1 MKYVI
6 MTVLGVV
13 LSLGASF
20 AGDRLDLKDQDQKE
34 SYTLGYKSA
43 ENFKNQGFNIDVD
56 VFTAGFKDA
65 TGGALPQMTTE
76 DMNATLQEL
85 QRRMVA
91 TQQERLKVIAA
102 KNLEEGK
109 TFMAQNAKKDG
120 VKTLPS
126 GLQYKIIQKGSGKT
140 PKAEDTVT
148 VDYRG
153 TFMDGT
159 EFDSSYKRGQPAT
172 FKVNGVIKGW
182 TEALQLMKE
191 GSKWELFIPSDLAY
205 GERAVGQTIPPN
217 STLIFEVELH
227 SIQP

>member
-1 MKYVI
+1 MKYII

-13 LSLGASF
+13 LSLGISF
-20 AGDRLDLKDQDQKE
+20 AGDKLELKDQNQKE
-34 SYTLGYKSA
+34 SYILGYKSG
-43 ENFKNQGFNIDVD
+43 ENFKNQGLNIDVEI
-56 VFTAGFKDA
+56 FSKGLKDA
-65 TGGALPQMTTE
+65 TGGNAPQMTTE
-76 DMNATLQEL
+76 EINATLQEL

-91 TQQERLKVIAA
+91 TQQKRLRVMAA

-109 TFMAQNAKKDG
+109 TFLAQNAKKDG

-126 GLQYKIIQKGSGKT
+126 GLQYKVIKEGSGKM

-148 VDYRG
+148 VNYRG
-153 TFMDGT
+153 TFMNGT

-191 GSKWELFIPSDLAY
+191 GAKWELFIPPGLAY

-217 STLIFEVELH
+217 STLIFEVELL
-227 SIQP
+227 SIQ

>member
-1 MKYVI
+1 MKYII

-13 LSLGASF
+13 LSLGISF
-20 AGDRLDLKDQDQKE
+20 AGDKLELKDQNQKE
-34 SYTLGYKSA
+34 SYILGYKSG
-43 ENFKNQGFNIDVD
+43 ENFKNQGLNIDVEI
-56 VFTAGFKDA
+56 FSKGLKDA
-65 TGGALPQMTTE
+65 TGGNAPQMTTE
-76 DMNATLQEL
+76 EINATLQEL

-91 TQQERLKVIAA
+91 TQQKRLRVMAA

-109 TFMAQNAKKDG
+109 TFLAQNAKKDG

-126 GLQYKIIQKGSGKT
+126 GLQYKVIKEGSGKM

-148 VDYRG
+148 VNYRG
-153 TFMDGT
+153 TFMNGT

-191 GSKWELFIPSDLAY
+191 GAKWELFIPSDLAY
-205 GERAVGQTIPPN
+205 GERSVGQTIPPN
-217 STLIFEVELH
+217 STLIFEVELL
-227 SIQP
+227 SIQ